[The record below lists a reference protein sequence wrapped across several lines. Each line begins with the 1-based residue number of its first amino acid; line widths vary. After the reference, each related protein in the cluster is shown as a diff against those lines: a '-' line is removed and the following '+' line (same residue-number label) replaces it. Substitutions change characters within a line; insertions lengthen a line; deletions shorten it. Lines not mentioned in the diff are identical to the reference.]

1 MNDPSTP
8 PASVPPKGQP
18 TAVPDANASSE
29 AANASPTAPA
39 AAPASAVQSEAPA
52 VSSPAAPA
60 GASTEDDKHADAAVS
75 LTRRRGWDV
84 RWPESLQTREG
95 RQKLAM
101 GVLAALLLLQW
112 WNTRTDISDLRRELA
127 QRLQSGENLNT
138 QTKLIANRVDDE
150 VKALQGKV
158 AVLEAKQVESQGQQ
172 LALEQ
177 LYQDLAKNRDDWAL
191 AEVEQVLSTASQQL
205 QLAGNVRGALIAL
218 QNADARLSR
227 ADRPQ
232 FIAVR
237 RAIARDVDNLK
248 SLPSVD
254 LTGIAV
260 RIDALIGQVDLIP
273 LLSDEKPF
281 VVAPPP
287 KSKLSKDA
295 IKDSGKEGRD
305 AKSSA
310 ADDWRTALL
319 QRWTAWS
326 SELWNEIRQLVR
338 VRSVNNPEAL
348 LLSPEE
354 AFFAR
359 ENLKLRLLNARMA
372 LLSRNDS
379 AFRSDLLEA
388 DRALLR
394 YFDTR
399 ARQTQAAHEIIRQG
413 KKNLALAR
421 ATPGLV
427 ATVGVMTARPGAI
440 NVIPGSAHCTLDLR
454 HEDDAVRAG
463 ALEADRKSTRLN
475 SSHVSESRM
484 PSSA

>member
-1 MNDPSTP
+1 MSEPSTP
-8 PASVPPKGQP
+8 TSSVSPPEP
-18 TAVPDANASSE
+18 VATS
-29 AANASPTAPA
+29 AAQTSAAHA
-39 AAPASAVQSEAPA
+39 AAPLADA
-52 VSSPAAPA
+52 PAAPA
-60 GASTEDDKHADAAVS
+60 HPEAPTAASAAPATEGDPNTPSAPAPGRWHEWRPRMPAS
-75 LTRRRGWDV
+75 L
-84 RWPESLQTREG
+84 ESRDS
-95 RQKLAM
+95 RQRLAI
-101 GVLAALLLLQW
+101 GLLVFLLALQW
-112 WNTRTDISDLRRELA
+112 WTSRTDISDLRRELA

-237 RAIARDVDNLK
+237 RAIARDIDNLK

-281 VVAPPP
+281 VVAPSP

-295 IKDSGKEGRD
+295 TKDSGKEDRN
-305 AKSSA
+305 AKASA

-326 SELWNEIRQLVR
+326 SDLWNEIRQLVR

-399 ARQTQAAHEIIRQG
+399 ARPTQAAHEIIRQLQDSVL
-413 KKNLALAR
+413 NIDMPTLSHSLA
-421 ATPGLV
+421 
-427 ATVGVMTARPGAI
+427 
-440 NVIPGSAHCTLDLR
+440 
-454 HEDDAVRAG
+454 AVRQ
-463 ALEADRKSTRLN
+463 
-475 SSHVSESRM
+475 SRSR
-484 PSSA
+484 P